1 MPRNSDYNH
10 NGCFRYRLRVDGS
23 SIDCGCAL
31 RVRVQAKP
39 IVANSQHE
47 RTTACA
53 SVKKLDK
60 DQ

>member
-1 MPRNSDYNH
+1 
-10 NGCFRYRLRVDGS
+10 
-23 SIDCGCAL
+23 
-31 RVRVQAKP
+31 VRVQAKP